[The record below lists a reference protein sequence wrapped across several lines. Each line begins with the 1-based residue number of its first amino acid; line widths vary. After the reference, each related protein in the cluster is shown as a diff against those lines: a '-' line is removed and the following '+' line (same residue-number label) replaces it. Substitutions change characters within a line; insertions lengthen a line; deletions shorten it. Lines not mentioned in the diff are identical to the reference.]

1 MLHSRR
7 TALFAGALYLLTVL
21 TSIPALALKEPALRD
36 PASLGLPDGM
46 TPLLLAVLLEVV
58 LAAAC
63 VGTAVVLH
71 PVLRRQSE
79 AAALGFVAARVAEG
93 TLIMIGALAMV
104 SLTVIPRMPASVG
117 GDTTS
122 AIPAYAAAGAL
133 VAMHDAAF
141 LLGPGLI
148 PAANALLLGGLL
160 YRSRL
165 VPRILPII
173 GFVGAPLL
181 ALSVVAT
188 LFGSIDQV
196 SPIAG
201 LAALPIAVW
210 EISLGVWLIAQGFR
224 PDALAR
230 LADPGNAAASSGT
243 GSNPAT
249 PPLVT

>member
-7 TALFAGALYLLTVL
+7 TALIAGALYLLTVL

-36 PASLGLPDGM
+36 PASLALPGGT

-63 VGTAVVLH
+63 VGTAVVLY

-93 TLIMIGALAMV
+93 MLIMTGALAMI

-122 AIPAYAAAGAL
+122 AIPADAAAGAL

-165 VPRILPII
+165 VPRVLPII

-210 EISLGVWLIAQGFR
+210 EISLGVWLIAKGFR

-230 LADPGNAAASSGT
+230 LADPGNAAASSGA
-243 GSNPAT
+243 GSNPAN

>member
-7 TALFAGALYLLTVL
+7 TALIAGALYLLTVF

-36 PASLGLPDGM
+36 PASLTLPGGT

-63 VGTAVVLH
+63 VGTAAVLY
-71 PVLRRQSE
+71 PVLRQSE

-93 TLIMIGALAMV
+93 MLIMIGALAMV

-122 AIPAYAAAGAL
+122 AIPADAAAGAL

-210 EISLGVWLIAQGFR
+210 EISLGVWLIAKGFR
-224 PDALAR
+224 PKALAR
-230 LADPGNAAASSGT
+230 LAHPGYTATSSGA